1 MKYFLFTI
9 LGMFLMFVILKT
21 LGSKTTLTESQINS
35 KVIRLV
41 GSAKFSNLL
50 KTNEARELIKSPEFK
65 AFIGTLAKEQLQAFS
80 ASLVNYESKL

>member
-21 LGSKTTLTESQINS
+21 LGSKTVVTESQLNS
-35 KVIRLV
+35 KIFKLV
-41 GSAKFSNLL
+41 ASPKFSNLL

-65 AFIGTLAKEQLQAFS
+65 AFTSVLAKEQLQAFS
-80 ASLVNYESKL
+80 SSLVNYESKL